1 MSRKIILS
9 LVFTLSC
16 GLASAQTLT
25 WKNFSS
31 MYNVNQL
38 AVIQGKVWAATSGGV
53 FSYSPLDGT
62 FNQYTTTEGLSDI
75 EATSITA
82 DSGSTVLVGE
92 GNGAID
98 ELDMSGQR
106 LRSQQDI
113 VKSSALSKQVTS
125 MFLSGDTLFACTP
138 FGVVVISRSSFGVLD
153 SYTHFVPSQGSVQ
166 ANGVA
171 LFEGNIYVGS
181 QFGLSYAPQSGV
193 NLAAPDLW
201 TVTDTLGLN
210 YGVNAVMVFNGL
222 LMVGTNQGLYYSGDG
237 RTFTLVSVI
246 PQGTVETLS
255 EGSGFLLVNT
265 SSGLYRLNAVNS
277 ASIIYNGGVQLNHA
291 VAYSDTLII
300 GATGQGLLSV
310 GSAVQVIVPPGPA
323 TNTISHLSVDGS
335 GNLWCSTSLNDVG
348 VAFMEFNGKTW
359 RNYSVAQ
366 DSMLPSNTFFQISAL
381 CGGRILA
388 GSWGF
393 GMALLQGDSIS
404 VYNNSNS
411 GLVGVQQ
418 NPSYVLVGDAVCD
431 SSGDIWMTNPFAYNG
446 NVIAAYVPA
455 QNKWYTFNNIYCAP
469 SKFVPIAIDPYGG
482 IWTGDEYG
490 DSQGAYHGLFYYNA
504 NGTLSNKTDDI
515 SSLMDVASQTSGYL
529 SDQVNALAVDNEGQL
544 WIGTT
549 LGLGAIY
556 DPNPA
561 YQSGI
566 SSIYSMLDQDVSG
579 IDYDA
584 LDHKWV
590 STATGVYVLSSDG
603 NTRLAQYNTT
613 DSPLPSDNVISVA
626 CDRAH
631 GIVYFATPY
640 GVTQLDMGVQ
650 QPQQD
655 FSKLKIFPDPAK
667 IPTTQP
673 IQIVGL
679 VANSQ
684 IKIFSVDGR
693 LVDEFQAQG
702 GKIAYWNGTDSAGRL
717 LPTGVYIV
725 VAYSSDGSQSTVAKI
740 ALVRQ

>member
-9 LVFTLSC
+9 LVFILW
-16 GLASAQTLT
+16 GGFAFAQTLT

-31 MYNVNQL
+31 MYNVNQVT
-38 AVIQGKVWAATSGGV
+38 VIQGKVWAATSGGV
-53 FSYSPLDGT
+53 FSYSPLNGT
-62 FNQYTTTEGLSDI
+62 FNQFTTTEGLSDI
-75 EATSITA
+75 EATSIAA
-82 DSGSTVLVGE
+82 DSGGAILIGE

-98 ELDMSGQR
+98 ELDSSGHR

-125 MFLSGDTLFACTP
+125 MSLSGDTLFACTP

-171 LFEGNIYVGS
+171 LFDGNIYVGS
-181 QFGLSYAPQSGV
+181 QFGLSYAPQSGI

-201 TVTDTLGLN
+201 TVNDTLGLN
-210 YGVNAVMVFNGL
+210 FGVNALIVFNGL
-222 LMVGTNQGLYYSGDG
+222 LMVGTNQGLYYSSDG
-237 RTFTLVSVI
+237 RSFNQLSGI
-246 PQGTVETLS
+246 PQGTVSSLS
-255 EGSGFLLVNT
+255 ESAGFLLVNT
-265 SSGLYRLNAVNS
+265 STGLYKLNSVSSVTAV
-277 ASIIYNGGVQLNHA
+277 YNGGIQLSGA
-291 VAYSDTLII
+291 VAYSDTLLI
-300 GATGQGLLSV
+300 GATDQGLLSV
-310 GSAVQVIVPPGPA
+310 GSAVRLIPPPGPA
-323 TNTISHLSVDGS
+323 TNTISHLSVDAS
-335 GNLWCSTSLNDVG
+335 GNLWCATSLNDVG
-348 VAFMEFNGKTW
+348 VAFMEFDGTTW
-359 RNYSVAQ
+359 RNYSVAR
-366 DSMLPSNTFFQISAL
+366 DSILPSNTFFQISAL
-381 CGGRILA
+381 CGGRVLA

-393 GMALLQGDSIS
+393 GMALLQGDSMT

-446 NVIAAYVPA
+446 NVIAAFVPA
-455 QNKWYTFNNIYCAP
+455 QNKWYTFSNVYCAP

-504 NGTLSNKTDDI
+504 NGTLSNKADDI
-515 SSLMDVASQTSGYL
+515 SSLIDVASQTSGYL
-529 SDQVNALAVDNEGQL
+529 SDQVNAVTVDNEGQL

-613 DSPLPSDNVISVA
+613 NSPLPSDNVISVA
-626 CDRAH
+626 CDRAR

-640 GVTQLDMGVQ
+640 GVTELDMGIQ
-650 QPQQD
+650 QPQQN
-655 FSKLKIFPDPAK
+655 FSKLKIFPDPAR
-667 IPTTQP
+667 IPSAQP

-702 GKIAYWNGTDSAGRL
+702 GKIAYWNGTDGGGKL
-717 LPTGVYIV
+717 LPSGIYIV
-725 VAYSSDGSQSTVAKI
+725 VAYSSDGSQSTVAKMAI
-740 ALVRQ
+740 IRQ